1 MSHHRDSKHYYLGY
15 VKVFYRKDFPDL
27 LSYTRFLEVMP
38 RTIAPVCLLWH
49 IEGKAYRDCI
59 HWLYSLQV
67 CHNIGIPCHK
77 TMDGVA
83 QRGKGTMEQGDALK
97 TFLNPSRVN
106 YLVFIEDI
114 ELMSFVLPIKAKQW
128 QRLFLLNL
136 KTRCDVN
143 IAG

>member
-1 MSHHRDSKHYYLGY
+1 
-15 VKVFYRKDFPDL
+15 
-27 LSYTRFLEVMP
+27 
-38 RTIAPVCLLWH
+38 
-49 IEGKAYRDCI
+49 
-59 HWLYSLQV
+59 
-67 CHNIGIPCHK
+67 
-77 TMDGVA
+77 MDGVA

-136 KTRCDVN
+136 KTGCDVN